1 MIPKSSVKKIFSGNT
16 IRKILKDNGAKEI
29 SDESIDLLNK
39 IITKISYEIATG
51 AVKLTRFKGYK
62 TIKNDAIKVSTQQ
75 FLDRKLENLE
85 LKLFEKSKIRDILKD
100 NGAERI
106 SKEVIEF
113 MNKII
118 SKISED
124 IALGAV
130 EIAYSNKNEIIQKE
144 AIRLSTK
151 QFLGIDLDNEKNNF
165 SESK

>member
-39 IITKISYEIATG
+39 IITKISYEIAMG

-130 EIAYSNKNEIIQKE
+130 EIAFSNKNEIIQKE

-151 QFLGIDLDNEKNNF
+151 QFLGIDLDNKKNNF
-165 SESK
+165 LEGK

>member
-1 MIPKSSVKKIFSGNT
+1 MIPKSSVKKIFSGKT

-39 IITKISYEIATG
+39 IITRISDEIAVG
-51 AVKLTRFKGYK
+51 AAKLTRFKGNM

-75 FLDRKLENLE
+75 FLNRKLENLE

-100 NGAERI
+100 NGAKRI
-106 SKEVIEF
+106 SKEAIEL

-130 EIAYSNKNEIIQKE
+130 EIAYSNKDEIMKKE

-151 QFLGIDLDNEKNNF
+151 QFLGIELDNEKNNF
-165 SESK
+165 LEGK